1 MEKWLVQAKKADFAG
16 LGNRFG
22 INPVIARII
31 RNRDIISEEEYGEY
45 LKCEMDKLYSP
56 LLMKDMEKAV
66 HIIKKAMEDKKKIR
80 VIGDYDIDGV
90 TSGYILTDAL
100 EKLGADVDFDVPDR
114 ITDGY
119 GINNRLIKQAYDD
132 GISLIVTCDNGIAA
146 SAQVDYAKEIG
157 MQIVVTD
164 HHEVPY
170 SIENGEKKHIIPKA
184 DAVVDHKRPDCEY
197 PFKELCGAGVA
208 YKLIDALYDMLD
220 ASRMEKGNETAEYN
234 TGNIDGKCTVKE
246 NTDNKKEKFMEK
258 YLCFAAIGTVGDIV
272 PLLGENRTIV
282 KNGLRLID
290 NVSNDGIKALIE
302 ANGLGKRKISSTHIG
317 FVIGPCI
324 NAGGRLD
331 TAKRAFSLFRS
342 RTYEEAIEKAQELKG
357 LNDERKYM
365 TSQNTEKAIQLIE
378 NDTSLQNDSVL
389 IIYLADCHE
398 SLAGI
403 IAGRIKERYYKPTI
417 VFTDSE
423 DGVIK
428 GSGRSVEG
436 YSMFEKL
443 TWADNFYKTMEGN
456 ASGEPLLVKFGG
468 HKMAAGL
475 SMKKNQMEWLRKI
488 LNQHDSIDKEI
499 LVKKVWIDVAMPF
512 EYITEN
518 LISQLEI
525 LEPFGMANEKP
536 VFAEKCTSIER
547 IRIFGQNRNVVS
559 LTVRNKANYKMEAT
573 YFTEGD
579 KFIEEIRERFGEK
592 ETELLLNGKKNNIGM
607 NILYYPELNEYNGQK
622 NIKVVIKGYLWYNLH

>member
-1 MEKWLVQAKKADFAG
+1 MEKWLVQTKKADFNG

-45 LKCEMDKLYSP
+45 LKCDMDKLYSP
-56 LLMKDMEKAV
+56 LLIKDMEKAI
-66 HIIKKAMEDKKKIR
+66 HIIKKAMDDQKKIR

-100 EKLGADVDFDVPDR
+100 EKMGADVDFDVPDR

-132 GISLIVTCDNGIAA
+132 GVSLIVTCDNGIAA
-146 SAQVDYAKEIG
+146 SSQVEYAKELG

-208 YKLIDALYDMLD
+208 YKLIDALYDLFDDFHMVN
-220 ASRMEKGNETAEYN
+220 GNEE
-234 TGNIDGKCTVKE
+234 E
-246 NTDNKKEKFMEK
+246 NHKNARDEKKIYEKKEKFMEK

-282 KNGLRLID
+282 KNGLKLID
-290 NVSNDGIKALIE
+290 KVNNDGIKALIE
-302 ANGLGKRKISSTHIG
+302 ANGLGKRTISSTHIG

-342 RTYEEAIEKAQELKG
+342 QTYEEAIEKAQELKG

-365 TSQNTEKAIQLIE
+365 TSLNTEKAIQLIE

-389 IIYLADCHE
+389 IIYLAGCHE

-423 DGVIK
+423 DGIIK

-443 TWADNFYKTMEGN
+443 TWADNYYKTMEEN
-456 ASGEPLLVKFGG
+456 TSGEPLLVKFGG

-475 SMKKNQMEWLRKI
+475 SMKKNQMEWLRNI

-499 LVKKVWIDVAMPF
+499 LVKKIWIDVAMPF

-518 LISQLEI
+518 LIRQLEI

-547 IRIFGQNRNVVS
+547 LRIFGQNRNVVS

-579 KFIEEIRERFGEK
+579 QFVREIRERFGEK
-592 ETELLLNGKKNNIGM
+592 ETELLLSGKKNNIGM

-622 NIKVVIKGYLWYNLH
+622 NIKVVIKGYLWYNLQ

>member
-1 MEKWLVQAKKADFAG
+1 MEKWLVQAKKADFTG

-132 GISLIVTCDNGIAA
+132 GVNLIVTCDNGIAA
-146 SAQVDYAKEIG
+146 SSQVEYAKELG
-157 MQIVVTD
+157 MEIVVTD

-170 SIENGEKKHIIPKA
+170 SIENGEKIHIIPKA

-208 YKLIDALYDMLD
+208 YKLIDALYDMIGISD
-220 ASRMEKGNETAEYN
+220 IKNGNET
-234 TGNIDGKCTVKE
+234 GNIEGSTESQKG
-246 NTDNKKEKFMEK
+246 KFMEK

-282 KNGLRLID
+282 KNGLKLID
-290 NVSNDGIKALIE
+290 NVENYGIKALIE
-302 ANGLGKRKISSTHIG
+302 ANGLGGRKINSTHIG

-342 RTYEEAIEKAQELKG
+342 STYEEAIEKAQELKG

-365 TSQNTEKAIQLIE
+365 TSQNTEKAIHLIE
-378 NDTSLQNDSVL
+378 NDESLQNDSVL
-389 IIYLADCHE
+389 IIYLSDCHE

-443 TWADNFYKTMEGN
+443 TWADNYYRSMESN
-456 ASGEPLLVKFGG
+456 EENEALLLKFGG

-475 SMKKNQMEWLRKI
+475 SMKKDNLQQLREV
-488 LNQHDSIDKEI
+488 LNHHDSINEEI

-518 LISQLEI
+518 LIRQLSI

-536 VFAEKCTSIER
+536 VFAEKCTAVER
-547 IRIFGQNRNVVS
+547 LRIFGQNRNVVS
-559 LTVRNKANYKMEAT
+559 LTIRNKANYKMEAT

-579 KFIEEIRERFGEK
+579 KFVEEIRKHFGDE
-592 ETELLLNGKKNNIGM
+592 ETDKLLNGKKNNIGM
-607 NILYYPELNEYNGQK
+607 NILYYPEINEYNGQR

>member
-1 MEKWLVQAKKADFAG
+1 MEKWLVQTKKADFNG

-45 LKCEMDKLYSP
+45 LKCDMDKLYSP
-56 LLMKDMEKAV
+56 LLIKDMEKAI
-66 HIIKKAMEDKKKIR
+66 HIIKKAMDDQKKIR

-100 EKLGADVDFDVPDR
+100 EKMGADVDFDVPDR

-132 GISLIVTCDNGIAA
+132 GVSLIVTCDNGIAA
-146 SAQVDYAKEIG
+146 SSQVEYAKELG

-208 YKLIDALYDMLD
+208 YKLIDALYDLFDDFHMVN
-220 ASRMEKGNETAEYN
+220 GNEE
-234 TGNIDGKCTVKE
+234 E
-246 NTDNKKEKFMEK
+246 NHKNARDEKKIYEKKEKFMEK

-282 KNGLRLID
+282 KNGLKLID
-290 NVSNDGIKALIE
+290 KVNNDGIKALIE
-302 ANGLGKRKISSTHIG
+302 ANGLGKRTISSTHIG

-342 RTYEEAIEKAQELKG
+342 QTYEEAIEKAQELKG

-365 TSQNTEKAIQLIE
+365 TSLNTEKAIQLIE

-389 IIYLADCHE
+389 IIYLAGCHE

-423 DGVIK
+423 DGIIK

-443 TWADNFYKTMEGN
+443 TWADNYYKTMEEN
-456 ASGEPLLVKFGG
+456 TSGEPLLVKFGG

-475 SMKKNQMEWLRKI
+475 SMKKNQMEWLRNI

-499 LVKKVWIDVAMPF
+499 LVKKIWIDVAMPF

-518 LISQLEI
+518 LIRQLEL

-547 IRIFGQNRNVVS
+547 LRIFGQNRNVVS

-579 KFIEEIRERFGEK
+579 QFVREIRERFGEK
-592 ETELLLNGKKNNIGM
+592 ETELLLSGKKNNIGM

-622 NIKVVIKGYLWYNLH
+622 NIKVVIKGYLWYNLQ